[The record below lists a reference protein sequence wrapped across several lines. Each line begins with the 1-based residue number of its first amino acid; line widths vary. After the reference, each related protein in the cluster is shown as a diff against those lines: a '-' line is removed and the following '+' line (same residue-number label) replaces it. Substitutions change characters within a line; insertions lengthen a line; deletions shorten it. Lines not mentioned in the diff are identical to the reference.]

1 MGSMKTGRAK
11 KANVSNPRVGDYNI
25 GNLEPLAAAE
35 PPQISD
41 FFTERDIARIC
52 VVSLGTVRRWRLQG
66 VGPRFHKFQSAVRYA
81 PADVL
86 GWIRTR
92 PTGGTQAA

>member
-1 MGSMKTGRAK
+1 MSNMKHRNAK
-11 KANVSNPRVGDYNI
+11 KGSVSNLRLGDYNI
-25 GNLEPLAAAE
+25 GNLETLAAAE
-35 PPQISD
+35 LPHISD

-52 VVSLGTVRRWRLQG
+52 VVSLATVRRWRLQG

-86 GWIRTR
+86 DWIRTR

>member
-1 MGSMKTGRAK
+1 MGIMRKSQ
-11 KANVSNPRVGDYNI
+11 ANKGSVDNYRVGDYN
-25 GNLEPLAAAE
+25 LESLEGLAAAD
-35 PPQISD
+35 PPRIND
-41 FFTERDIARIC
+41 FLTERDIARIC
-52 VVSLGTVRRWRLQG
+52 KVSLGTVRRWRLEG

-86 GWIRTR
+86 DWIRTR

>member
-1 MGSMKTGRAK
+1 MISNMKHRNAK
-11 KANVSNPRVGDYNI
+11 KGSVSI
-25 GNLEPLAAAE
+25 GNLETLAAAE
-35 PPQISD
+35 PPRISD
-41 FFTERDIARIC
+41 FFTERDVARIL

-86 GWIRTR
+86 G
-92 PTGGTQAA
+92 